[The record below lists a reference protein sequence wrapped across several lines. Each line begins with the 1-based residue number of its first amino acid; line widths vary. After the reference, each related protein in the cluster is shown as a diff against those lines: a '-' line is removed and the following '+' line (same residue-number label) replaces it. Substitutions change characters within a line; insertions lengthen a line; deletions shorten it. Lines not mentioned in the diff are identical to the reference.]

1 MTSLIRRIKINSML
15 EQEIKRNFAKNVKE
29 LRIDRKLNQI
39 QLGEKLAYS
48 SKAVSKWE
56 NGDVMPDITTLKLIA
71 DFFEIG
77 VDDLISDH
85 NVIRKSHIRKN
96 RLYITLASALL
107 SFFVGA
113 VVFTILMLCSVEK
126 AWLSFIVAIPV
137 SAVVLIVFSSLWY
150 QRLQVILSTI
160 YLVIGACLTA
170 ILFMNFY
177 LWWTIVLG
185 GGIFI
190 LLDIIFFLI
199 ILPRYK

>member
-1 MTSLIRRIKINSML
+1 ML

-85 NVIRKSHIRKN
+85 NVIRKSHVRKN
-96 RLYITLASALL
+96 RAYITFASALL
-107 SFFVGA
+107 SFFVA
-113 VVFTILMLCSVEK
+113 AIVFMILMLCTVDK
-126 AWLSFIVAIPV
+126 AWLSFIIAIPV
-137 SAVVLIVFSSLWY
+137 SAVVLLVFSSLWY

-170 ILFMNFY
+170 ILFMNFH

-190 LLDIIFFLI
+190 VLDIIFFLI
-199 ILPRYK
+199 ILPRNK

>member
-1 MTSLIRRIKINSML
+1 ML

-85 NVIRKSHIRKN
+85 NVIRKSHVRKN

-160 YLVIGACLTA
+160 YLVIGTCLTA

-190 LLDIIFFLI
+190 ILDIIFFLI